1 MRFIS
6 DLPIGTLLIFAILL
20 GTAFWRYRS
29 GKRQFTLRGM
39 LIAMFLVS
47 LPLGWFAYGSREYLR
62 EQEVIA
68 KLRAAQID
76 VRTDNF
82 ERPWPTFFFGDR
94 WQRRAFAV
102 YAESAKVTRRELEL
116 IGQLHELSTL
126 SIGQGDFSDD
136 DLASLANLPR
146 LRELTL
152 RRCPIDGS
160 GLKHIPAEIPLERLS
175 LSFSPIDD
183 VSLKH
188 VARWKSLEHLELS
201 ATQIT
206 DTGLNCLAGLENLDR
221 LTLDHTAVTDLG
233 IRRLVKMIAKVPD
246 LSLQNTEVTQA
257 TLDGLKQG
265 PFWAPAPSATHRRAA
280 TELLLQGIDVT
291 VWNHTEP
298 HCRVTFHGNGKKDPK
313 TADLLAQL
321 FALHSVALQSG
332 HPNDSVIPLLTNLDD
347 LREIIIVGPSL
358 SEEALL
364 ELCRQ
369 KHPHLRRIEIDGCPF
384 NSKTLSELAVFP
396 SVEELY
402 LSNMA
407 IDNQAIS
414 RFNGFLRL
422 RFLSFRNS
430 RVSDEVAHKLKSV
443 LPYTRITVNGQ
454 VIERPNVP
462 GK

>member
-1 MRFIS
+1 MQFIY
-6 DLPIGTLLIFAILL
+6 DLPLGTLLIIAILL
-20 GTAFWRYRS
+20 GMGFWRYQS

-39 LIAMFLVS
+39 LIFMFLVS
-47 LPLGWFAYGSREYLR
+47 LPLAWFAYGAREYLS
-62 EQEVIA
+62 EQQAIA
-68 KLRAAQID
+68 KLREAQID

-82 ERPWPTFFFGDR
+82 QRPLQTFFFGDR
-94 WQRRAFAV
+94 WQQRAFGV
-102 YAESAKVTRRELEL
+102 YADSATVTRRELEL
-116 IGQLHELSTL
+116 IGQLHNLSFL
-126 SIGQGDFSDD
+126 RIQQGDFSDD
-136 DLASLANLPR
+136 DLRSLSGLPR

-152 RRCPIDGS
+152 RHCPIS
-160 GLKHIPAEIPLERLS
+160 GAGLRYIPAEVPLERLS

-183 VSLKH
+183 EGLKH
-188 VARWKSLEHLELS
+188 VARWKSLERLELKG
-201 ATQIT
+201 TQIT
-206 DTGLNCLAGLENLDR
+206 DAGMNSLADLENLDG
-221 LTLDHTAVTDLG
+221 LALDHSDITDDG
-233 IRRLVKMIAKVPD
+233 IRRLKVLISR
-246 LSLQNTEVTQA
+246 LSTFTLENTVVMKE
-257 TLDGLKQG
+257 TLDEVKKGS
-265 PFWAPAPSATHRRAA
+265 FWNLAPSAAHRRAA
-280 TELLLQGIDVT
+280 TALLLQGIDVT

-298 HCRVTFHGNGKKDPK
+298 HCRATFHGNGKKDPK

-332 HPNDSVIPLLTNLDD
+332 HPNDSVIPLLANLND

-358 SEEALL
+358 SNEGLL
-364 ELCRQ
+364 ELCGQ

-414 RFNGFLRL
+414 RFNGFRRL

-430 RVSDEVAHKLKSV
+430 RVSDIVANKLKSV
-443 LPYTRITVNGQ
+443 LPYTRITVDGQ
-454 VIERPNVP
+454 VIERPNAP